1 MKVGLQET
9 TFEQMDGLRETPNEI
24 WETCEEKVQE
34 VLKNKLG
41 FAAEVEIEIC
51 HQVKSQNQ
59 SGQH

>member
-1 MKVGLQET
+1 
-9 TFEQMDGLRETPNEI
+9 MDGLRETPNEI